1 MLPFFTLLLSQVDR
15 LPMAQLRQ
23 ELADDGWFQM
33 VAPPEDDTEFLRE
46 AAKPV
51 RAQVAQ
57 AGQTLKALGHE
68 LAVKEGKLRQAK
80 KLYVSLPPVFFFG
93 GGFHLLG
100 GRNPHAWTP
109 GNLPFRPLPSKQLK
123 KLQQKVAVAL
133 NRYAQATMEN

>member
-57 AGQTLKALGHE
+57 AGQTLKALGQE

-80 KLYVSLPPVFFFG
+80 KLYVSLPPVFFFLAAAFTCLG
-93 GGFHLLG
+93 EEILTLGHLGIFLF
-100 GRNPHAWTP
+100 A
-109 GNLPFRPLPSKQLK
+109 PFPASS
-123 KLQQKVAVAL
+123 
-133 NRYAQATMEN
+133 